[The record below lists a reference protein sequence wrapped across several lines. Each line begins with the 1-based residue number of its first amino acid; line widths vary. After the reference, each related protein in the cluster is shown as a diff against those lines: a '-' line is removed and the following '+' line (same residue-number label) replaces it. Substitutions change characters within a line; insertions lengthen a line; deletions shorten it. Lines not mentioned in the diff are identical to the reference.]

1 MIKFDLDESKTECK
15 DAVIWCFGHSNV
27 IFNKFAKI
35 QKYCKY
41 KNFNVIKVFG
51 SFSQNKDT
59 EKAEFNEML
68 DFIMHQKQKIAV
80 VIHDSNQF
88 PKFSNS
94 KSELMDLV
102 SSGKIELYFASG
114 RMRLSNKK

>member
-41 KNFNVIKVFG
+41 KNFNVVKVFG

-59 EKAEFNEML
+59 EKAEFNEEL
-68 DFIMHQKQKIAV
+68 VFKG
-80 VIHDSNQF
+80 NF
-88 PKFSNS
+88 FTNFLL
-94 KSELMDLV
+94 KSLV
-102 SSGKIELYFASG
+102 FLGFECFLI
-114 RMRLSNKK
+114 KKYP

>member
-41 KNFNVIKVFG
+41 KNFNVVKVLAR
-51 SFSQNKDT
+51 SHKTRILKKQNSMKC
-59 EKAEFNEML
+59 
-68 DFIMHQKQKIAV
+68 
-80 VIHDSNQF
+80 
-88 PKFSNS
+88 
-94 KSELMDLV
+94 
-102 SSGKIELYFASG
+102 
-114 RMRLSNKK
+114 

>member
-1 MIKFDLDESKTECK
+1 
-15 DAVIWCFGHSNV
+15 
-27 IFNKFAKI
+27 
-35 QKYCKY
+35 
-41 KNFNVIKVFG
+41 
-51 SFSQNKDT
+51 
-59 EKAEFNEML
+59 ML

>member
-15 DAVIWCFGHSNV
+15 DAVIWCFGHSNA
-27 IFNKFAKI
+27 IFNKFTKV

-41 KNFNVIKVFG
+41 KNFNVVKVFG
-51 SFSQNKDT
+51 SFSQNKDI

-94 KSELMDLV
+94 KNELMDLV
-102 SSGKIELYFASG
+102 SNGKIELYFASG
-114 RMRLSNKK
+114 RMRLYNNK

>member
-1 MIKFDLDESKTECK
+1 MIKFDLDQSKTECK
-15 DAVIWCFGHSNV
+15 QAVIWCFGHSNV

-41 KNFNVIKVFG
+41 KNFNVVKIFG
-51 SFSQNKDT
+51 SFSQNQDT
-59 EKAEFNEML
+59 ERAEFNEML
-68 DFIMHQKQKIAV
+68 DFIMKQKQKTAV
-80 VIHDSNQF
+80 VIHDSSQF

-102 SSGKIELYFASG
+102 SNGKIELYFASG
-114 RMRLSNKK
+114 RMRLCNNK